1 MGPFLVKPN
10 RRKSVTEKKKRLS
23 PAAVGVARER
33 EREREH
39 LFKRETEHL
48 CLRQLMRERERE
60 SFYSR
65 GKPSTCG

>member
-33 EREREH
+33 ERERE
-39 LFKRETEHL
+39 RECFIQGQFGTD
-48 CLRQLMRERERE
+48 RVRERVWHEI
-60 SFYSR
+60 FI
-65 GKPSTCG
+65 